1 MSVVTE
7 SKINQQKV
15 PLRVQIAQKLMI
27 DLRFFNEQAVIKSND
42 REPLTQLPDPI
53 KSLIKKTHLG
63 GVILFSENLV
73 STEQIIKLNH
83 DLQQAAASSEYQF
96 PLLISVDQEGGRV
109 FRTNRQD
116 TTAFTGNMSIGAT
129 YSQHGCKYAD
139 KTAEVI
145 GNDLS
150 HLGFNVNHAP
160 TIDVNANPNNPVIN
174 VRSFGEDP
182 QLVAELGLS
191 QVNGFQKNIIST
203 IKHYP
208 GHGDTDVDSH
218 TGLPVVKHDLKT
230 IYKMD
235 IAPFKYIIENS
246 NPAMIMTAHIQYP
259 ELDNSECIAKSGAKM
274 LKPATMSRIMIT
286 DILRNELNYQGIV
299 ITDALDMAGI
309 SDFFTEHD
317 AVINTFK
324 AGVDIALMPIKIRN
338 TKDFAKLEQLI
349 DVIAMAVEKHELDKH
364 EVQNSFNRIQ
374 KLKID
379 YKLNCIVNTDIH
391 DLINKAKSALATQ
404 ESRQLEQQVADD
416 AVTLVCG
423 DSNLLPI
430 TSNQKIH
437 LIMPDKTKS
446 TAIEQMLKSHL
457 GNTALITYTNMRDF
471 ELLQAQNQIK
481 NADIVIGSH
490 ISPKQSAVEMGGMD
504 DLIANSKISDNVASP
519 QKIFELLKLAK
530 QLNKL
535 TVFVS
540 LRTPYEI
547 SEFKNVAD
555 ICLATYAYNTYTDTD
570 SNIIKSPA
578 LNALCKV
585 LTGKI
590 SAKGTLPV
598 TVNL

>member
-1 MSVVTE
+1 MSVFTE
-7 SKINQQKV
+7 NKIKQQNV

-27 DLRFFNEQAVIKSND
+27 DLRFFNEQAVAKSND
-42 REPLTQLPDPI
+42 REPLTQLPDSI

-73 STEQIIKLNH
+73 STEQIITLNH

-109 FRTNRQD
+109 FRTGRQD

-129 YSQHGCKYAD
+129 YSKHGCKYAD

-145 GNDLS
+145 GNELN

-259 ELDNSECIAKSGAKM
+259 ELDNSEFIAKSGAKM

-324 AGVDIALMPIKIRN
+324 AGVDIALMPIKIRS
-338 TKDFAKLEQLI
+338 TQDLAKLDLLI
-349 DVIAMAVEKHELDKH
+349 DAIVDSVEKQELNKQ
-364 EVQNSFNRIQ
+364 EIETSFNRIE

-379 YKLNCIVNTDIH
+379 YKLNSAFNVDIN
-391 DLINKAKSALATQ
+391 DLINKAKTQLADPQ
-404 ESRQLEQQVADD
+404 SRQLEQQLADD

-423 DSNLLPI
+423 NSNVLPI
-430 TSNQKIH
+430 TANQKIH

-446 TAIEQMLKSHL
+446 IAIEQMLKSHL

-471 ELLQAQNQIK
+471 ELPQAQNKIK
-481 NADIVIGSH
+481 NADIVIGSN

-504 DLIANSKISDNVASP
+504 DLTANSKISDNVVNP
-519 QKIFELLKLAK
+519 QKIYELLKLAK
-530 QLNKL
+530 QFNKQ

-547 SEFKNVAD
+547 SEFKNLTD
-555 ICLATYAYNTYTDTD
+555 ICLATYAYNTYHDYN
-570 SNIIKSPA
+570 SNLIKSPA
-578 LNALCKV
+578 LNALCRV

-598 TVNL
+598 TVNI

>member
-7 SKINQQKV
+7 NKIKQQNV

-27 DLRFFNEQAVIKSND
+27 DLRFFNEQAVSKSNE
-42 REPLTQLPDPI
+42 RAPLIQLPDSI

-109 FRTNRQD
+109 FRTDRQD

-129 YSQHGCKYAD
+129 YSQHGCKYAA

-145 GNDLS
+145 GCELN

-191 QVNGFQKNIIST
+191 QVNAFQKNIIST

-218 TGLPVVKHDLKT
+218 TGLPVVTHDFDT
-230 IYKMD
+230 IYKTD
-235 IAPFKYIIENS
+235 IAPFKYIIEHS

-259 ELDNSECIAKSGAKM
+259 ELDNSEFIAKSGTKM
-274 LKPATMSRIMIT
+274 LKPATMSRVMIT

-309 SDFFTEHD
+309 SDFFSEHD

-338 TKDFAKLEQLI
+338 TQDLAKLDQLI
-349 DVIAMAVEKHELDKH
+349 DAIVLAVEKHELDKH

-379 YKLNCIVNTDIH
+379 YKLNCTVNTDIN
-391 DLINKAKSALATQ
+391 DLIHKAKATLATQ
-404 ESRQLEQQVADD
+404 ESRQLEQQIADD
-416 AVTLVCG
+416 AITLVRG
-423 DSNLLPI
+423 DRNVLPI

-446 TAIEQMLKSHL
+446 IAIEQMLKSHL
-457 GNTALITYTNMRDF
+457 GKEASISYTNMRDF
-471 ELLQAQNQIK
+471 ELTQAQSQIK
-481 NADIVIGSH
+481 NADIVIASH

-504 DLIANSKISDNVASP
+504 DLTANSKISDNVPSP
-519 QKIFELLKLAK
+519 QAIYDLLKLSK
-530 QLNKL
+530 RHNKH
-535 TVFVS
+535 TIFVS

-547 SEFKNVAD
+547 AEFKDVAD
-555 ICLATYAYNTYTDTD
+555 MCLATYAYNTYADTD

-590 SAKGTLPV
+590 TAKGTLPV
-598 TVNL
+598 TVS